1 MGKVQKAT
9 RWKLSRFNCNLFQ
22 RHQRARPVYN
32 KSKNSQ
38 LCTCSRILN
47 TPGSQSL
54 KAARSHG
61 LTTLGL
67 AVAKSRCIEGLKI
80 FSSVQGLKVPGY
92 QGVKVSGSQGLMSQ
106 AIRFKFKGL
115 MMSWFQGLKVSRS
128 QGIRVQVSKIPRC
141 QISQGQVL
149 RY

>member
-1 MGKVQKAT
+1 MEVVSIQLQSFSTPSTGPSWLQQVQKFT
-9 RWKLSRFNCNLFQ
+9 TVHSFQLSS
-22 RHQRARPVYN
+22 
-32 KSKNSQ
+32 SK
-38 LCTCSRILN
+38 ILD

-67 AVAKSRCIEGLKI
+67 AVAKSRCIKGLKV

-92 QGVKVSGSQGLMSQ
+92 RGVKVSGSQGLMSQ

-115 MMSWFQGLKVSRS
+115 MMSRFQGLKVSRS
-128 QGIRVQVSKIPRC
+128 QGIRVQVSKISRC
-141 QISQGQVL
+141 QCL
-149 RY
+149 RVRS

>member
-1 MGKVQKAT
+1 MEVVSIQLQSFSTPSTGPSCLQQVQKFT
-9 RWKLSRFNCNLFQ
+9 TVHSFQLSS
-22 RHQRARPVYN
+22 
-32 KSKNSQ
+32 SK
-38 LCTCSRILN
+38 ILD

-115 MMSWFQGLKVSRS
+115 MMSFSRTQGFKISGYPRLQGVNVSGSGLKVL
-128 QGIRVQVSKIPRC
+128 VSADI
-141 QISQGQVL
+141 VATF
-149 RY
+149 